1 VNRKAAY
8 EKYVGTQVK
17 TSGSQNLMRMLHQ
30 GAIKFM
36 NLADKCI
43 EDHDLAEA
51 NDHLIRSQ
59 DIINEISLSFPESD
73 DELAQNLRGLYAYMY
88 RRLIEANVDK
98 DTEKISE
105 VRELVREM
113 SGAWD
118 EAANRSESERDG
130 SIDVTG

>member
-1 VNRKAAY
+1 
-8 EKYVGTQVK
+8 
-17 TSGSQNLMRMLHQ
+17 MRMLHQ